1 MNLFEQTVNAVLSN
15 QTAAKLSAAL
25 LPDYSVIRPAVEKE
39 ILHQDILRTL
49 SKGGFLQN
57 LTFFGGT
64 CLRTCYGFSRLSED
78 LDFTGGFNFKK
89 NDLRDM
95 GDTLKKAIW
104 QKYNLEV
111 TVSNPIKETGNTHT
125 WKIKIITSPERS
137 DLPQQQINI
146 DVCLLPSYERQSAM
160 VKNHYGLEAGTS
172 GLIIMAESLSE
183 IFADKIIALAMR
195 PNRVKNRDIWDI
207 YELMRRNINLSA
219 NLLKQKLIDRNI
231 DFLYFQKCYNERL
244 VSIKTEQQDFWRE
257 MRRFLTPLVF
267 TDEVTDKHW
276 WDNLLS
282 LLKGLP
288 YS

>member
-1 MNLFEQTVNAVLSN
+1 MNLFEQTINAVLAN
-15 QTAAKLSAAL
+15 QNAQQ
-25 LPDYSVIRPAVEKE
+25 DYSVIRPAVEKE

-49 SKGGFLQN
+49 SKEGFLQN

-95 GDTLKKAIW
+95 GDLLKKAIW
-104 QKYNLEV
+104 QKYNLDV
-111 TVSNPIKETGNTHT
+111 NVSEPVKETGNTQT
-125 WKIKIITSPERS
+125 WKIKIITSPKRP
-137 DLPQQQINI
+137 DLPQQHINI
-146 DVCLLPSYERQSAM
+146 DVCLLPSYERQSVM
-160 VKNHYGLEAGTS
+160 IKNHYGLEAGIS

-207 YELMRRNINLSA
+207 YELMRRNTNLSVE
-219 NLLKQKLIDRNI
+219 LLKQKITDRKI
-231 DFLYFQKCYNERL
+231 DFSYFLQCYNERL

-257 MRRFLTPLVF
+257 MRRFLTPSVF
-267 TDEVTDKHW
+267 SDEITDKHW
-276 WDNLLS
+276 WHNLLS
-282 LLKGLP
+282 LIKDLP
-288 YS
+288 YSI

>member
-1 MNLFEQTVNAVLSN
+1 MNLFEQTINAVLAN
-15 QTAAKLSAAL
+15 QNAQQ
-25 LPDYSVIRPAVEKE
+25 DYSVIRPAVEKE

-49 SKGGFLQN
+49 SKEGFLQN

-95 GDTLKKAIW
+95 GDLLKKAIW
-104 QKYNLEV
+104 QKYNLDV
-111 TVSNPIKETGNTHT
+111 NVSEPVKETGNTHT
-125 WKIKIITSPERS
+125 WKIKIVTSPERP
-137 DLPQQQINI
+137 DLPQQHINI
-146 DVCLLPSYERQSAM
+146 DVCLLPSYERQSVM
-160 VKNHYGLEAGTS
+160 IKNHYGLEAGIS

-195 PNRVKNRDIWDI
+195 PNRVNNRDIWDI
-207 YELMRRNINLSA
+207 YELMRRNTNLSVD
-219 NLLKQKLIDRNI
+219 LLKQKVADRNI
-231 DFLYFQKCYNERL
+231 DFSYFLQCYNERL
-244 VSIKTEQQDFWRE
+244 VLIKIEQQDFWRE
-257 MRRFLTPLVF
+257 MRRFLTPSVF
-267 TDEVTDKHW
+267 SDEITDKHW

-282 LLKGLP
+282 LIKSLP